1 MKAPTLKTLETELR
15 AGCSSRRPPLTFLF
29 FAAQNNL
36 TEEYVMLITCLMHP
50 RMWILRF
57 T

>member
-1 MKAPTLKTLETELR
+1 MLVVQVADLL
-15 AGCSSRRPPLTFLF
+15 SHFYF

-57 T
+57 TWIGIAD